1 MMVFTG
7 TISLI
12 FCISIQIYSCHCL
25 SANSCIVDSL
35 LIQHE
40 KTLFNAMV
48 ENGKNLI
55 FMSLNFNQSYMNAFL
70 QNKKLER
77 WVWVANDYRY
87 LLSYPE
93 DVDVFSFGLLKA
105 KQDSLEVKINI
116 LNITEEC
123 ERHFNSYIAQYV
135 SQIVQNRTK
144 PDFKID
150 TSKGYICHSKIVK
163 DVVREYISNIS
174 AVKIGYP
181 FLCYT
186 DNGTSIVEKSYVN
199 HIVIFI
205 ILFTY
210 FFYPLAMEME
220 FHIKDRKMRRG
231 FYDMSETPYGPSVFC
246 KRILFA
252 GNNKYLATLRVIL
265 IVTFLTTV
273 VYYLKSEG
281 HDICNCLL
289 KSSNDN
295 QSFMRA
301 ENIYINSPELVFW
314 GAVHFVIINVCV
326 LVNSDC
332 ILDDFVIFDI
342 SNIFNHGTILKTV
355 KVSVFLSVNDEKQT
369 QQQQKS

>member
-1 MMVFTG
+1 M
-7 TISLI
+7 
-12 FCISIQIYSCHCL
+12 
-25 SANSCIVDSL
+25 
-35 LIQHE
+35 
-40 KTLFNAMV
+40 
-48 ENGKNLI
+48 
-55 FMSLNFNQSYMNAFL
+55 
-70 QNKKLER
+70 
-77 WVWVANDYRY
+77 
-87 LLSYPE
+87 
-93 DVDVFSFGLLKA
+93 
-105 KQDSLEVKINI
+105 
-116 LNITEEC
+116 
-123 ERHFNSYIAQYV
+123 
-135 SQIVQNRTK
+135 
-144 PDFKID
+144 
-150 TSKGYICHSKIVK
+150 
-163 DVVREYISNIS
+163 REYISNIS

-210 FFYPLAMEME
+210 FFYPLAMEMAFYIE
-220 FHIKDRKMRRG
+220 DRKMPQG
-231 FYDMSETPYGPSVFC
+231 FYYMLESPYGPSVFC

-265 IVTFLTTV
+265 IVTFLTTF

-326 LVNSDC
+326 LVNSDG

-369 QQQQKS
+369 QQQQKSQQDDQNKEESHVNQTKSVKTKLLVSYKIRKIFLILSFTFWLKIFFYNSVRSSNNQCIVLLQSIVCFPVNIILVLGSTFFPVVFTVYVFFVKYLNVIIGKLICKISKCCTKCCKRSKCCKKKYKCCRRSKCCKRSKCCNAGEKPGT